1 MTEPAG
7 TVTAPETFEEAQAVL
22 AQNLPGY
29 TKRAH
34 QMALAAVMEKIIGRG
49 TAADLQAQVRLVNE
63 AREAGL
69 APEYPK
75 GMHGLLQAGTGTG
88 KSLAYLISAILSG
101 ERTIVATATKAL
113 QTQIAGKDIPF
124 LEEHLGVDF
133 KAAVIKGRANY
144 PCHAQAEVI
153 QYPTPMQAEVIA
165 RMEALSTD
173 EAVRDLMVIDREDFP
188 DMTEE
193 DWRPF
198 AMSADECPGKK
209 DCPFGNVCFAER
221 AKAKAADADIVVT
234 NSAYLLRDLLLRN
247 QSAGN
252 VQLLGEM
259 TRVIVDEAHTLPDVA
274 RGALEDAIGEGQ
286 LIKLAKDLGAY
297 MKREDLDQH
306 LADVIS
312 TSAGVLWRKLA
323 DVYIEWMDLRAKGKA
338 DPMPLFQGQLID
350 VWGSYFM
357 DLYQAVDEARTE
369 VLRQRAYDD
378 RQKMARTRL
387 LRRTAKMLERIEAF
401 TTDSDDK
408 TVRWMQL
415 QSSTFRNSQQQRLF
429 LYSAPISVGDFL
441 RSVLWDQ
448 VPTLMVSA
456 TLATGTSFAF
466 MEETLGLRKGE
477 AEIYDAGTPFDLQS
491 QALLFVPDKGKPD
504 PSPQNRVAWRAYMQA
519 ATRHLVTASGGGALL
534 LYTSRAEM
542 NEAYEALADGFREQG
557 LHVMRQGDTTT
568 GKLVEM
574 MKSDGNAVLFALRT
588 FFEGIDIQGK
598 ALRLVIID
606 KLPFAVPT
614 DLVHQAREAAIIRA
628 KGSKWAGF
636 EYLTIPEMI
645 LVLTQGLGRL
655 IRHADDRGVMAVLDS
670 RLMGKG
676 YGTKIM
682 GQLPKASVTT
692 DSARAVAFLQE
703 SR

>member
-1 MTEPAG
+1 
-7 TVTAPETFEEAQAVL
+7 
-22 AQNLPGY
+22 
-29 TKRAH
+29 
-34 QMALAAVMEKIIGRG
+34 MALAEVIEKIIGRG
-49 TAADLQAQVRLVNE
+49 TASDLLDAVQAARE
-63 AREAGL
+63 AREAGE
-69 APEYPK
+69 AAEYPK

-101 ERTIVATATKAL
+101 QRTIVATATKAL
-113 QTQIAGKDIPF
+113 QTQLAGKDLPF
-124 LEEHLGVDF
+124 LEEHLGTDF
-133 KAAVIKGRANY
+133 TWSVIKGRANY

-153 QYPTPMQAEVIA
+153 QHPGPAQAEVIA
-165 RMEALSTD
+165 RMAELSTD
-173 EAVRDLMVIDREDFP
+173 EAVRALEIIDREDFP

-209 DCPFGNVCFAER
+209 DCPFGGVCFAER
-221 AKAKAADADIVVT
+221 AKAKAAQSQIVVT
-234 NSAYLLRDLLLRN
+234 NTAYLLRDLLLRN

-259 TRVIVDEAHTLPDVA
+259 SRVIVDEAHTLPDAA

-286 LIKLAKDLGAY
+286 FIKLSKDLSAY
-297 MKREDLDQH
+297 MMREDLDRH

-312 TSAGVLWRKLA
+312 TAAGVLWRKFA
-323 DVYIEWMDLRAKGKA
+323 EVYVEWMEVRSRGKQ
-338 DPMPLFQGQLID
+338 DPMPLFQEQLID
-350 VWGSYFM
+350 VYGSYFM
-357 DLYQAVDEARTE
+357 DLYQAIDAARTE

-401 TTDSDDK
+401 TTDPDDK
-408 TVRWMQL
+408 TVRWMQS
-415 QSSTFRNSQQQRLF
+415 QSSTFRGSQQQRLF
-429 LYSAPISVGDFL
+429 LYSAPIHVGDFL
-441 RSVLWDQ
+441 RAVLWDQ
-448 VPTLMVSA
+448 VPTIMVSA
-456 TLATGTSFAF
+456 TLATGTSFSF
-466 MEETLGLRKGE
+466 MEDSLGLRKGE
-477 AEIYDAGTPFDLQS
+477 AEVYDAGTPFNLRE
-491 QALLFVPDKGKPD
+491 QALLFVPDGGKPD
-504 PSPQNRVAWRAYMQA
+504 PSPKNRVAWRAYMQA
-519 ATRHLVTASGGGALL
+519 ATGHLVTASGGGALL

-542 NEAYEALADGFREQG
+542 NEAYEALADGFRDQG
-557 LHVMRQGDTTT
+557 LHVMKQGDTTT

-588 FFEGIDIQGK
+588 FFEGIDVQGR

-614 DLVHQAREAAIIRA
+614 DLVHQAREAAIIKAR
-628 KGSKWAGF
+628 GDKWAGF

-655 IRHADDRGVMAVLDS
+655 IRHADDRGVIAVLDS

-682 GQLPKASVTT
+682 RQLPGASVTT
-692 DSARAVAFLQE
+692 DSARAVEFLQQ